1 MRTFGGRRA
10 ARRAA
15 APSTV
20 GAALSLTLL
29 ATLSGC
35 AGALDLAHT
44 VQTHLNRIDEVSD
57 ASVSTPSADTGA
69 AITVTY
75 GGIETPRELGRLIA
89 EIDEVADEENYPS
102 YRLDLLPAGS
112 TSDRLTVDDSF
123 SGSADAADVLANWFA
138 TTAALLGDVRYRF
151 EPGVE
156 SIDLESGAG
165 ILHDVGEAGRIG
177 YGFAGTVWTFRTEDE
192 SAFVVEG
199 RVSPSD
205 VTLFQTTQRTV
216 TSEVLPA
223 PAASWQLERRDGHLL
238 LDLDVA
244 FADAP
249 VAPDALTIERYG
261 DDVERLATAAVG
273 AVRPAGLPV
282 TLRLVNPV
290 PEGTDV
296 FAFWASD
303 APPVRGRDPL
313 MRGWDVWLRDL
324 ARP

>member
-1 MRTFGGRRA
+1 MARA
-10 ARRAA
+10 TASAA
-15 APSTV
+15 
-20 GAALSLTLL
+20 AALSLALL
-29 ATLSGC
+29 ATLTGC

-44 VQTHLNRIDEVSD
+44 VQTHLGRIDEVAD
-57 ASVSTPSADTGA
+57 ASVSTPSTDTGA

-75 GGIETPRELGRLIA
+75 SGVETPRELGRLIA
-89 EIDEVADEENYPS
+89 EIDEVADEESYPS

-112 TSDRLTVDDSF
+112 TSDRLTVDDTF
-123 SGSADAADVLANWFA
+123 TGSADAADVLANWFA

-156 SIDLESGAG
+156 SIDLDSGAG

-177 YGFAGTVWTFRTEDE
+177 YGFAGTVWTFRTGD

-205 VTLFQTTQRTV
+205 VALFQTTQRTV
-216 TSEVLPA
+216 TSAVLPA

-238 LDLDVA
+238 LDLDVR

-249 VAPDALTIERYG
+249 VAPERLTVEQYG
-261 DDVERLATAAVG
+261 DDVERLAVAAIG
-273 AVRPAGLPV
+273 AVRTAGLPV
-282 TLRLVNPV
+282 TLRLVNPD
-290 PEGTDV
+290 PEATDV

-313 MRGWDVWLRDL
+313 LRGWDVWLRDL
-324 ARP
+324 ARSQPAAQPAGRAT

>member
-1 MRTFGGRRA
+1 MERA
-10 ARRAA
+10 
-15 APSTV
+15 T
-20 GAALSLTLL
+20 ALAVALPLALL
-29 ATLSGC
+29 ATLTAC
-35 AGALDLAHT
+35 AGPLDLAHT
-44 VQTHLNRIDEVSD
+44 VQTHLNRIDEVTDST
-57 ASVSTPSADTGA
+57 VSTPTTDTGA

-75 GGIETPRELGRLIA
+75 AGVETPRELGRLIA
-89 EIDEVADEENYPS
+89 EIDEVADEKDYPS
-102 YRLDLLPAGS
+102 YRLDLLPAAS

-123 SGSADAADVLANWFA
+123 AGSADAAEVLANWFA

-156 SIDLESGAG
+156 SIDLDSGAG

-177 YGFAGTVWTFRTEDE
+177 YGFAGTVWTFRTDT

-199 RVSPSD
+199 RVSPTD

-216 TSEVLPA
+216 ASEVLPA
-223 PAASWQLERRDGHLL
+223 PAGSWQLERRDGHLL

-249 VAPDALTIERYG
+249 VAPDRLTIEGYG
-261 DDVERLATAAVG
+261 DDVERLALAAIG
-273 AVRPAGLPV
+273 AVRPVGLPI

-290 PEGTDV
+290 PEATDV

-303 APPVRGRDPL
+303 TPPVRGRDPL

-324 ARP
+324 ARS